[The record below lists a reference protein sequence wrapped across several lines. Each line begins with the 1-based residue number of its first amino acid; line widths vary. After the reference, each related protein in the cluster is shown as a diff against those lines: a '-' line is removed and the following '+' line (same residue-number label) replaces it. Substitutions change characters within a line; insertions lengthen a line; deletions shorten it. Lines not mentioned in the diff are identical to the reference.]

1 MITIKMIKIKE
12 IREMIEKSQN
22 PLVFFDDDAD
32 GLCSFLL
39 LEKKYKKIKG
49 IILKNSPVL
58 DDSYI
63 IKVRQY
69 SPDLIIVLDK
79 PMISEDF
86 IDKVHVPLIWID
98 HHSPENFKGGVNYFN
113 PRLRDDKDNRPV
125 TYWCYKIT
133 GENLW
138 IAMIGI
144 IGDWHLSLYNVFKK
158 KFKDL
163 VPSKPIK
170 NPPEVMFDTEF
181 GKLIKILSFIIK
193 GRTNEVYIYIDY
205 LLKIKDPRE
214 ILSKKTEA
222 GKKIYG
228 RYEEINKIYEVLL
241 KKAINE
247 NDHSKFLV
255 FTYSHKKYS
264 FTGEMSNELLYRYPD
279 KVILIAR
286 EQGDDFKGSIRS
298 ADFALPLILSKA
310 LEGLDGQ
317 GGGHEHACGFHIKK
331 QDFIKFKNRI
341 EKQIK

>member
-1 MITIKMIKIKE
+1 M
-12 IREMIEKSQN
+12 
-22 PLVFFDDDAD
+22 
-32 GLCSFLL
+32 
-39 LEKKYKKIKG
+39 
-49 IILKNSPVL
+49 
-58 DDSYI
+58 
-63 IKVRQY
+63 
-69 SPDLIIVLDK
+69 
-79 PMISEDF
+79 
-86 IDKVHVPLIWID
+86 
-98 HHSPENFKGGVNYFN
+98 
-113 PRLRDDKDNRPV
+113 
-125 TYWCYKIT
+125 
-133 GENLW
+133 
-138 IAMIGI
+138 
-144 IGDWHLSLYNVFKK
+144 
-158 KFKDL
+158 
-163 VPSKPIK
+163 
-170 NPPEVMFDTEF
+170 
-181 GKLIKILSFIIK
+181 
-193 GRTNEVYIYIDY
+193 
-205 LLKIKDPRE
+205 
-214 ILSKKTEA
+214 SKKTEA